1 MKEITLISSDGK
13 NINLRLNN
21 TKKYY
26 AVEEILSIRNK
37 IYSDVDYTI
46 KIESNNVIEQIQVY
60 VNGENVKTDFRDGI
74 VYFINENKH
83 HIFEGLLGLVQI
95 SLFITYTDGGSDWFY
110 SDYAAIMVR
119 NSETNKI
126 VDTML
131 KYIYDNQN
139 EFLCHE
145 ADITKIGKLN
155 TQSHEDFWS
164 QIVLLEEIANVYEN
178 SYGYFMANCRNK
190 LESVE
195 ILDRVNK
202 LQEISSKTVQYM
214 ANHPEYLQNSVYGI
228 KYGSRYF
235 LPSKTMMIQKRF
247 TNDIYEN
254 QVVMSFLEYVYDSIK
269 KLKSKIL
276 DYVKKICQESK
287 EEDGYIVSSYILY
300 LNAVDVLKEFAD
312 RLDSLEKQYNK
323 LVSSYDRILAV
334 KRIQMIKRPE
344 PTAVFMNLP
353 QYNRIYMCILKWFGK
368 MGYDLVNEKVMLNF
382 LNAPA
387 IYEAYTLIKL
397 INFIKNMG
405 YKLILSKKVIYPK
418 EGNWKYKNTSYNNT
432 YIFDAG
438 DSKITLYYQPL
449 IYDED
454 RFNVNELAL
463 YRNNSV
469 SLNKESDDE
478 KKGHYYSPDYVFKFE
493 KNNKE
498 QYLICDAKFSRKSNV
513 KNNLIP
519 DLAYKYLTS
528 VSTMNENAEI
538 IGMFIFYGLCDENKE
553 TESFFDRFLRGSK
566 PITPKIEMFPLSESI
581 SDEEQAKSAKF
592 MFKYLVNIK

>member
-195 ILDRVNK
+195 ILDRVNHK
-202 LQEISSKTVQYM
+202 L
-214 ANHPEYLQNSVYGI
+214 
-228 KYGSRYF
+228 
-235 LPSKTMMIQKRF
+235 
-247 TNDIYEN
+247 
-254 QVVMSFLEYVYDSIK
+254 
-269 KLKSKIL
+269 
-276 DYVKKICQESK
+276 
-287 EEDGYIVSSYILY
+287 
-300 LNAVDVLKEFAD
+300 
-312 RLDSLEKQYNK
+312 
-323 LVSSYDRILAV
+323 
-334 KRIQMIKRPE
+334 
-344 PTAVFMNLP
+344 
-353 QYNRIYMCILKWFGK
+353 GK
-368 MGYDLVNEKVMLNF
+368 CL
-382 LNAPA
+382 
-387 IYEAYTLIKL
+387 
-397 INFIKNMG
+397 
-405 YKLILSKKVIYPK
+405 
-418 EGNWKYKNTSYNNT
+418 
-432 YIFDAG
+432 
-438 DSKITLYYQPL
+438 
-449 IYDED
+449 
-454 RFNVNELAL
+454 
-463 YRNNSV
+463 
-469 SLNKESDDE
+469 
-478 KKGHYYSPDYVFKFE
+478 
-493 KNNKE
+493 
-498 QYLICDAKFSRKSNV
+498 
-513 KNNLIP
+513 
-519 DLAYKYLTS
+519 
-528 VSTMNENAEI
+528 
-538 IGMFIFYGLCDENKE
+538 
-553 TESFFDRFLRGSK
+553 
-566 PITPKIEMFPLSESI
+566 
-581 SDEEQAKSAKF
+581 
-592 MFKYLVNIK
+592 